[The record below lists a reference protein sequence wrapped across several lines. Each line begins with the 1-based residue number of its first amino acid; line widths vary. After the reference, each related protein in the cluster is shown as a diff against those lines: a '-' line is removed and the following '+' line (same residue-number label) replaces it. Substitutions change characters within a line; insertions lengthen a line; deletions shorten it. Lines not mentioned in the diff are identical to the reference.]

1 MSKKVNIEQVSP
13 SPLERGIKGVRLVY
27 FLGVGGIG
35 MSAIARYFNSL
46 DCKVVGY
53 DKTKTILTE
62 QLESEGIEIHYDE
75 NVDLIPLS
83 IKEQKEGTLVI
94 YTPAIPKG
102 NKELVYLKEQGIKLY
117 KRSEVLGLI
126 SENYFTIAVAG
137 THGKTTTSSIVA
149 HILNECG
156 VNCIAFL
163 GGISLNFNSNL
174 LLNENSQTVLL
185 KENNKGN
192 LLKDEGVNSVSDN
205 NQHRYGVLVVEADEF
220 DRSFLT
226 LSPDIALITSID
238 ADHLDIYGDKDAM
251 KNAYSEFVGKIK
263 KDGVLIL
270 KQECIDELI
279 IREDIRVSSYS
290 GTSPASASAT
300 NVTIKNGDY
309 FVDIETIDCHPEH
322 VLREQKSRR
331 EIKDVKIG
339 LPGIH
344 NVENAIGAFAIADKL
359 GIDRQKIKAA
369 LGSYKGVYRRFET
382 HIKTDDIVYI
392 DDYAHH
398 PSELEMCINSAKEL
412 YPNKKITGIFQ
423 PHLYTRTRDFIDD
436 FATSLS
442 LLDELILLDI
452 YPARELPIEGI
463 DSELIKSKVTIPNK
477 NVVAKED
484 LLAAISE
491 KNIEV
496 LLTMGAGDIDVF
508 VQPIKKQLTK
518 QLEGINE

>member
-1 MSKKVNIEQVSP
+1 MNLKE
-13 SPLERGIKGVRLVY
+13 LHTVY
-27 FLGVGGIG
+27 FLGIGGIG
-35 MSAIARYFNSL
+35 MSAIARYFKSL
-46 DCKVVGY
+46 GCNVVGY

-62 QLESEGIEIHYDE
+62 KLEAEGVIIHYSEDI
-75 NVDLIPLS
+75 NQIPTAVKN
-83 IKEQKEGTLVI
+83 KEEGTLVI

-102 NKELVYLKEQGIKLY
+102 NKELIYFQEQGIKLY

-174 LLNENSQTVLL
+174 LLSENPTT
-185 KENNKGN
+185 
-192 LLKDEGVNSVSDN
+192 
-205 NQHRYGVLVVEADEF
+205 LVVEADEF

-226 LSPDIALITSID
+226 LSPDIALVTSID

-263 KDGVLIL
+263 EGGELIS
-270 KQECIDELI
+270 KQECIEAL
-279 IREDIRVSSYS
+279 DIRKDIKVSSYS
-290 GTSPASASAT
+290 GSEDAMTAAK
-300 NVTIKNGDY
+300 NVEIREGNY
-309 FVDIETIDCHPEH
+309 YVDIEFPSSEGLG
-322 VLREQKSRR
+322 VGSV
-331 EIKDVKIG
+331 KDVKIG

-359 GIDRQKIKAA
+359 ELNHEQVKAA

-382 HIKTDDIVYI
+382 HVKSTDLVYI

-398 PSELEMCINSAKEL
+398 PSELEVCIKSAREL

-423 PHLYTRTRDFIDD
+423 PHLFTRTRDFIDE
-436 FATSLS
+436 FAESLS

-452 YPARELPIEGI
+452 YPARELPLEGI
-463 DSELIKSKVTIPNK
+463 DSELIKSKVTIANK
-477 NVVAKED
+477 SVVAKAD
-484 LLAAISE
+484 LMNAISE

-508 VQPIKKQLTK
+508 VQPIKTQLLK
-518 QLEGINE
+518 RSIPLKGGKENGL

>member
-1 MSKKVNIEQVSP
+1 MNLKE
-13 SPLERGIKGVRLVY
+13 LHTVY

-35 MSAIARYFNSL
+35 MSAIARYFKSL
-46 DCKVVGY
+46 GRNVIGY

-62 QLESEGIEIHYDE
+62 KLEAEGIVIHYNEDI
-75 NVDLIPLS
+75 NQIPTTVKNS
-83 IKEQKEGTLVI
+83 EEGTLVV

-102 NKELVYLKEQGIKLY
+102 NKELIYFQEQGIKLY

-174 LLNENSQTVLL
+174 LLSENPTT
-185 KENNKGN
+185 
-192 LLKDEGVNSVSDN
+192 
-205 NQHRYGVLVVEADEF
+205 LVVEADEF

-226 LSPDIALITSID
+226 LSPDIALVTSID
-238 ADHLDIYGDKDAM
+238 ADHLDIYGDKDVM
-251 KNAYSEFVGKIK
+251 KNAYSEFVSKIK
-263 KDGVLIL
+263 EGGELIS
-270 KQECIDELI
+270 KQECIEEL
-279 IREDIRVSSYS
+279 DIRKDIKVSSYS
-290 GTSPASASAT
+290 GSEDAMTAA
-300 NVTIKNGDY
+300 KNIEIREGDY
-309 FVDIETIDCHPEH
+309 YVDVATDRN
-322 VLREQKSRR
+322 VV
-331 EIKDVKIG
+331 KDVKIG

-344 NVENAIGAFAIADKL
+344 NVENAIGAFAIVDKL
-359 GIDRQKIKAA
+359 DLDHKQVKAA

-382 HIKTDDIVYI
+382 HVKSTDLVYI

-398 PSELEMCINSAKEL
+398 PSELEVCIKSAREL

-423 PHLYTRTRDFIDD
+423 PHLYTRTRDFIDE
-436 FATSLS
+436 FSESLS
-442 LLDELILLDI
+442 LLDELILLEI
-452 YPARELPIEGI
+452 YPARELPLDGI
-463 DSELIKSKVTIPNK
+463 DSELIKSKVTITNK
-477 NVVAKED
+477 SVVAKAD
-484 LLAAISE
+484 LMNTISE

-508 VQPIKKQLTK
+508 VQPIKIQLLK
-518 QLEGINE
+518 RSIPLKGGKEKGL

>member
-1 MSKKVNIEQVSP
+1 MILKE
-13 SPLERGIKGVRLVY
+13 LHTVY

-35 MSAIARYFNSL
+35 MSAIARYFKSL
-46 DCKVVGY
+46 GCNVVGY

-62 QLESEGIEIHYDE
+62 KLEAEGVLIHYKEDV
-75 NVDLIPLS
+75 NQIPTAVKN
-83 IKEQKEGTLVI
+83 KEEGTLVI
-94 YTPAIPKG
+94 YTPAIPKTNIEFIYFQEEG
-102 NKELVYLKEQGIKLY
+102 TRLY

-126 SENYFTIAVAG
+126 SETYFTIAVAG

-174 LLNENSQTVLL
+174 LLSENTQASQLSG
-185 KENNKGN
+185 NNDGSVDSI
-192 LLKDEGVNSVSDN
+192 DELTDASDN
-205 NQHRYGVLVVEADEF
+205 NQHRFGVLVVEADEF

-226 LSPDIALITSID
+226 LSPDIALVTSID

-263 KDGVLIL
+263 EGG
-270 KQECIDELI
+270 ELI
-279 IREDIRVSSYS
+279 SKQDCIEELEIRADIKVSSYS
-290 GTSPASASAT
+290 GSEDAMTAAK
-300 NVTIKNGDY
+300 NVEIRGGDY
-309 FVDIETIDCHPEH
+309 YVDVVTDGNI
-322 VLREQKSRR
+322 V
-331 EIKDVKIG
+331 KDVKIG

-359 GIDRQKIKAA
+359 KLNHKQVKAA

-382 HIKTDDIVYI
+382 HVKSTDLVYI

-398 PSELEMCINSAKEL
+398 PSELEVCIKSAREL

-423 PHLYTRTRDFIDD
+423 PHLFTRTRDFIDE
-436 FATSLS
+436 FAESLS

-463 DSELIKSKVTIPNK
+463 DSELIKSKVTIVNK
-477 NVVAKED
+477 SVVAKAD
-484 LLAAISE
+484 LMNTISE

-508 VQPIKKQLTK
+508 VQPIKAQLTK
-518 QLEGINE
+518 ELEQINE

>member
-1 MSKKVNIEQVSP
+1 MNLKN
-13 SPLERGIKGVRLVY
+13 LHTVY
-27 FLGVGGIG
+27 FIGVGGIG

-46 DCKVVGY
+46 NCKVFGY
-53 DKTKTILTE
+53 DKTKTILTK
-62 QLESEGIEIHYDE
+62 QLELEGIEIHYDDDV
-75 NVDLIPLS
+75 NQIPADVKN
-83 IKEQKEGTLVI
+83 KEEGTLVI
-94 YTPAIPKG
+94 YTPAIPKE
-102 NKELVYLKEQGIKLY
+102 NKEAVYLKEQGIKLH

-137 THGKTTTSSIVA
+137 THGKTTTSSIIA

-163 GGISLNFNSNL
+163 GGVSLNFNSNL
-174 LLNENSQTVLL
+174 LLNKNATTM
-185 KENNKGN
+185 
-192 LLKDEGVNSVSDN
+192 
-205 NQHRYGVLVVEADEF
+205 VVEADEY

-238 ADHLDIYGDKDAM
+238 ADHLDIYGDKNSM
-251 KNAYSEFVGKIK
+251 KNAYSEFVSKIK
-263 KDGVLIL
+263 KGGELIS
-270 KQECIDELI
+270 KQECIDELT
-279 IREDIRVSSYS
+279 IREDISVSSYS
-290 GTSPASASAT
+290 GTDEATIFAT
-300 NVTIKNGDY
+300 NVIIKNGDY
-309 FVDIETIDCHPEH
+309 FVDIDE
-322 VLREQKSRR
+322 V
-331 EIKDVKIG
+331 KDIKIG

-359 GIDRQKIKAA
+359 EIDKQKIKAA
-369 LGSYKGVYRRFET
+369 LGNYKGVYRRFET
-382 HIKTDDIVYI
+382 HIKTADIVYI

-452 YPARELPIEGI
+452 YPARELPIEGV
-463 DSELIKSKVTIPNK
+463 DSELIKSKVTISNK
-477 NVVAKED
+477 SIVAKED
-484 LLAAISE
+484 LLDSLLG
-491 KNIEV
+491 KKIEV

-508 VQPIKKQLTK
+508 VQLIKEQLLK
-518 QLEGINE
+518 INLPLKGGIEGCL

>member
-1 MSKKVNIEQVSP
+1 MNLKE
-13 SPLERGIKGVRLVY
+13 LHTVY

-35 MSAIARYFNSL
+35 MSAIARYFKSSGCN
-46 DCKVVGY
+46 VVGY

-62 QLESEGIEIHYDE
+62 KLEAEGVLIHYNEDI
-75 NVDLIPLS
+75 NQIPTVVKNS
-83 IKEQKEGTLVI
+83 EEGTLVI

-102 NKELVYLKEQGIKLY
+102 NKEFIFFQKQGIKLY

-156 VNCIAFL
+156 VNCISFL

-174 LLNENSQTVLL
+174 LLSKNPTT
-185 KENNKGN
+185 
-192 LLKDEGVNSVSDN
+192 
-205 NQHRYGVLVVEADEF
+205 LVVEADEF

-226 LSPDIALITSID
+226 LSPDIALVTSID
-238 ADHLDIYGDKDAM
+238 ADHLDVYGDKDAM

-263 KDGVLIL
+263 EGG
-270 KQECIDELI
+270 ELI
-279 IREDIRVSSYS
+279 SKQDCIEELVIREDIKVSSYS
-290 GTSPASASAT
+290 GSEDAMTAAK
-300 NVTIKNGDY
+300 NVEIREGDY
-309 FVDIETIDCHPEH
+309 YVDIATESSL
-322 VLREQKSRR
+322 V
-331 EIKDVKIG
+331 KDVKIG

-359 GIDRQKIKAA
+359 ELDHKQVKAA

-382 HIKTDDIVYI
+382 HIKSRGLVYI

-398 PSELEMCINSAKEL
+398 PSELEVCIKSAREL

-423 PHLYTRTRDFIDD
+423 PHLFTRTLDFIDE
-436 FATSLS
+436 FAESLS

-452 YPARELPIEGI
+452 YPARELPLEGV
-463 DSELIKSKVTIPNK
+463 DSELIKSKVTIENK
-477 NVVAKED
+477 SVVAKAD
-484 LLAAISE
+484 LLNTISE

-508 VQPIKKQLTK
+508 VQPIKAQLLK
-518 QLEGINE
+518 RSIPLKGDKDGCL

>member
-1 MSKKVNIEQVSP
+1 MSEKINIAQASS
-13 SPLERGIKGVRLVY
+13 SPLDRGIKGVRLVY

-62 QLESEGIEIHYDE
+62 ELELEGIEIHYDE
-75 NVDLIPLS
+75 NVDLIPET
-83 IKEQKEGTLVI
+83 IKDQEDGTLVI
-94 YTPAIPKG
+94 YTPAIPQE
-102 NKELVYLKEQGIKLY
+102 NKELIYFKKQKIKLF

-126 SENYFTIAVAG
+126 SDNYFTIAIAG

-149 HILNECG
+149 HILNECN

-174 LLNENSQTVLL
+174 LLN
-185 KENNKGN
+185 
-192 LLKDEGVNSVSDN
+192 DN
-205 NQHRYGVLVVEADEF
+205 PKVLVVEADEF

-226 LSPDIALITSID
+226 LSPNIALITSID

-251 KNAYSEFVGKIK
+251 KNAYSEFIGKIK
-263 KDGVLIL
+263 KNGKLIS
-270 KQECIDELI
+270 KQECIDELT
-279 IREDIRVSSYS
+279 IREDIDVSSYS
-290 GTSPASASAT
+290 GTSNASTSAT

-309 FVDIETIDCHPEH
+309 FVDIDA
-322 VLREQKSRR
+322 V
-331 EIKDVKIG
+331 KDIKIG
-339 LPGIH
+339 LPGVH

-359 GIDRQKIKAA
+359 GIDKQKIKSA
-369 LGSYKGVYRRFET
+369 LGNYKGVYRRFET
-382 HIKTDDIVYI
+382 HIKTTDVVYI

-412 YPNKKITGIFQ
+412 YPNKKITGVFQ

-436 FATSLS
+436 FAKSLS

-452 YPARELPIEGI
+452 YPARELPLKGI
-463 DSELIKSKVTIPNK
+463 NSELIESKVTILNK
-477 NVVAKED
+477 SVVAKED
-484 LLAAISE
+484 LLEVISE

-508 VQPIKKQLTK
+508 VKPIKEKLTK
-518 QLEGINE
+518 ELESINE

>member
-1 MSKKVNIEQVSP
+1 MNLKE
-13 SPLERGIKGVRLVY
+13 LHTVY

-35 MSAIARYFNSL
+35 MSAIARYFKSL
-46 DCKVVGY
+46 GRNVIGY

-62 QLESEGIEIHYDE
+62 KLEAEGIVIHYNEDI
-75 NVDLIPLS
+75 NQIPTTVKNS
-83 IKEQKEGTLVI
+83 EEGTLVV

-102 NKELVYLKEQGIKLY
+102 NKELIYFQEQGIKLY

-174 LLNENSQTVLL
+174 LLSENPTT
-185 KENNKGN
+185 
-192 LLKDEGVNSVSDN
+192 
-205 NQHRYGVLVVEADEF
+205 LVVEADEF

-226 LSPDIALITSID
+226 LSPDIALVTSID
-238 ADHLDIYGDKDAM
+238 ADHLDIYGDKDVM
-251 KNAYSEFVGKIK
+251 KNAYSEFVSKIK
-263 KDGVLIL
+263 EGGELIS
-270 KQECIDELI
+270 KQECIEEL
-279 IREDIRVSSYS
+279 DIRKDIKVSSYS
-290 GTSPASASAT
+290 GSEDAMTAA
-300 NVTIKNGDY
+300 KNIEIREGDY
-309 FVDIETIDCHPEH
+309 YVDVATDRN
-322 VLREQKSRR
+322 VV
-331 EIKDVKIG
+331 KDVKIG

-344 NVENAIGAFAIADKL
+344 NVENAIGAFAIVDKL
-359 GIDRQKIKAA
+359 DLDHKQVKAA

-382 HIKTDDIVYI
+382 HVKSTDLVYI

-398 PSELEMCINSAKEL
+398 PSELEVCIKSAREL

-423 PHLYTRTRDFIDD
+423 PHLFTRTRDFIDE
-436 FATSLS
+436 FSESLS
-442 LLDELILLDI
+442 LLDELILLEI
-452 YPARELPIEGI
+452 YPARELPLDGI
-463 DSELIKSKVTIPNK
+463 DSELIKSKVTITNK
-477 NVVAKED
+477 SVVAKAD
-484 LLAAISE
+484 LMNTISE

-508 VQPIKKQLTK
+508 VQPIKIQLLK
-518 QLEGINE
+518 RSIPLKGGKEKGL

>member
-1 MSKKVNIEQVSP
+1 MDLKKIHT
-13 SPLERGIKGVRLVY
+13 VY
-27 FLGVGGIG
+27 FLGIGGIG
-35 MSAIARYFNSL
+35 MSAIARYFKSL
-46 DCKVVGY
+46 NCNVIGY
-53 DKTKTILTE
+53 DKTKTVLTE
-62 QLESEGIEIHYDE
+62 KLESEGIIVYYKESV
-75 NVDLIPLS
+75 NQIPES
-83 IKEQKEGTLVI
+83 VKNKDEGTLVI

-102 NKELVYLKEQGIKLY
+102 NKELIFIKDQGIKLY

-156 VNCIAFL
+156 VSCIAFL

-174 LLNENSQTVLL
+174 LLNENTQTLQL
-185 KENNKGN
+185 EEGDRGI
-192 LLKDEGVNSVSDN
+192 LLKDGNSKNVSDN
-205 NQHRYGVLVVEADEF
+205 NQHRFGVLVVEADEF

-251 KNAYSEFVGKIK
+251 KNAYSEFAGKIK
-263 KDGVLIL
+263 SEGVLIS
-270 KQECIDELI
+270 KQECIDELS
-279 IREDIRVSSYS
+279 IREDIKVSSYS
-290 GTSPASASAT
+290 GIGPASTSAT
-300 NVTIKNGDY
+300 DVVIKEGDY
-309 FVDIETIDCHPEH
+309 YANINISGAQVD
-322 VLREQKSRR
+322 
-331 EIKDVKIG
+331 DVKIG

-359 GIDRQKIKAA
+359 GLDHQSVKTA

-382 HIKTDDIVYI
+382 HIKTADLVYI

-398 PSELEMCINSAKEL
+398 PSELEMCIKSVREL

-423 PHLYTRTRDFIDD
+423 PHLFTRTRDFMED
-436 FATSLS
+436 FAESLS

-452 YPARELPIEGI
+452 YPARELPLEGV
-463 DSELIKSKVTIPNK
+463 DSELLNSKVTIAQK
-477 NVVAKED
+477 SVVAKED
-484 LLAAISE
+484 LLATISG

-508 VQPIKKQLTK
+508 VQPIKEQLTK
-518 QLEGINE
+518 QLEKTNE

>member
-1 MSKKVNIEQVSP
+1 MNLKE
-13 SPLERGIKGVRLVY
+13 LHTVY
-27 FLGVGGIG
+27 FLGIGGIG
-35 MSAIARYFNSL
+35 MSAIARYFKSL
-46 DCKVVGY
+46 GCNVVGY
-53 DKTKTILTE
+53 DKAKTVLT
-62 QLESEGIEIHYDE
+62 QKLEVEGILIHYIEDVNQVPIE
-75 NVDLIPLS
+75 VKN
-83 IKEQKEGTLVI
+83 KEKDTLVI
-94 YTPAIPKG
+94 YTPAIPKT
-102 NKELVYLKEQGIKLY
+102 NLEFLYFQEQGTKLY

-174 LLNENSQTVLL
+174 LLSANTQASQSSV
-185 KENNKGN
+185 GN
-192 LLKDEGVNSVSDN
+192 DGGADSVGELAKVSDN
-205 NQHRYGVLVVEADEF
+205 NHHRFGVLVVEADEF

-226 LSPDIALITSID
+226 LSPDIALVTSID

-263 KDGVLIL
+263 EGGELIS
-270 KQECIDELI
+270 KQDCIDELVI
-279 IREDIRVSSYS
+279 RGDVKVSTYSGSKDAMTSAKYIEIRE
-290 GTSPASASAT
+290 
-300 NVTIKNGDY
+300 GDY
-309 FVDIETIDCHPEH
+309 YVGIEFPSSEGKG
-322 VLREQKSRR
+322 VGSV
-331 EIKDVKIG
+331 KDVKIG

-344 NVENAIGAFAIADKL
+344 NVENAIGAFAIAEKL
-359 GIDRQKIKAA
+359 GLDSEQIKAA

-382 HIKTDDIVYI
+382 HVKSADLVYI

-398 PSELEMCINSAKEL
+398 PTELEVCIKSAREL

-423 PHLYTRTRDFIDD
+423 PHLFTRTRDFINE
-436 FATSLS
+436 FAASLS

-452 YPARELPIEGI
+452 YPARELPIKGI
-463 DSELIKSKVTIPNK
+463 DSELIKSKVTITNK
-477 NVVAKED
+477 SVVAKAD
-484 LLAAISE
+484 LMNTISE

-508 VQPIKKQLTK
+508 VQPIKAQLLK
-518 QLEGINE
+518 RSFPVKGGKEGCL

>member
-1 MSKKVNIEQVSP
+1 MNLKE
-13 SPLERGIKGVRLVY
+13 LHTVY

-35 MSAIARYFNSL
+35 MSAIARYFKSSGCN
-46 DCKVVGY
+46 VVGY

-62 QLESEGIEIHYDE
+62 KLEAEGVLIHYNEDI
-75 NVDLIPLS
+75 NQIPTVVKNS
-83 IKEQKEGTLVI
+83 EEGTLVI

-102 NKELVYLKEQGIKLY
+102 NKEFIFFQKQGIKLY

-174 LLNENSQTVLL
+174 LLSKNPTT
-185 KENNKGN
+185 
-192 LLKDEGVNSVSDN
+192 
-205 NQHRYGVLVVEADEF
+205 LVVEADEF

-226 LSPDIALITSID
+226 LSPDIALVTSID
-238 ADHLDIYGDKDAM
+238 ADHLDVYGDKDAM

-263 KDGVLIL
+263 EGG
-270 KQECIDELI
+270 ELI
-279 IREDIRVSSYS
+279 SKQDCIEELVIREDIKVSSYS
-290 GTSPASASAT
+290 GSEDAMTAAK
-300 NVTIKNGDY
+300 NVEIREGDY
-309 FVDIETIDCHPEH
+309 YVDIVTESSL
-322 VLREQKSRR
+322 V
-331 EIKDVKIG
+331 KDVKIG

-359 GIDRQKIKAA
+359 ELDHKQVKAA

-382 HIKTDDIVYI
+382 HIKSTGLVYI

-398 PSELEMCINSAKEL
+398 PAELEVCIKSAREL

-423 PHLYTRTRDFIDD
+423 PHLFTRTLDFIDE
-436 FATSLS
+436 FAESLS

-452 YPARELPIEGI
+452 YPARELPLEGV
-463 DSELIKSKVTIPNK
+463 DSELIKSKVTIENK
-477 NVVAKED
+477 SVVAKAD
-484 LLAAISE
+484 LLNTISE

-508 VQPIKKQLTK
+508 VQPIKAQLLK
-518 QLEGINE
+518 RSIPLKGDKDGCL

>member
-1 MSKKVNIEQVSP
+1 MNIKN
-13 SPLERGIKGVRLVY
+13 LHTVY

-53 DKTKTILTE
+53 DKTRTVLTSK
-62 QLESEGIEIHYDE
+62 LEDEGVEIHYDE
-75 NVDLIPLS
+75 DVDQIPSS
-83 IKEQKEGTLVI
+83 IKNKEAGTLVI
-94 YTPAIPKG
+94 YTPAIPKN
-102 NKELVYLKEQGIKLY
+102 NKEFIYLNKEGVKLW

-126 SENYFTIAVAG
+126 SQNYFTIAVAG

-156 VNCIAFL
+156 VSCIAFL

-174 LLNENSQTVLL
+174 LLSESPTT
-185 KENNKGN
+185 
-192 LLKDEGVNSVSDN
+192 
-205 NQHRYGVLVVEADEF
+205 LVVEADEF

-238 ADHLDIYGDKDAM
+238 ADHLDIYGDKDVM

-263 KDGVLIL
+263 KDGKLIS
-270 KQECIDELI
+270 KQDCIDELT
-279 IREDIRVSSYS
+279 IREDIKTSSYS
-290 GTSPASASAT
+290 GSEKAAVGVD
-300 NVTIKNGDY
+300 NVVIKKGSY
-309 FVDIETIDCHPEH
+309 YVDVNAEG
-322 VLREQKSRR
+322 
-331 EIKDVKIG
+331 EIVNNIKVG

-344 NVENAIGAFAIADKL
+344 NVENAVGAFAIADKL
-359 GIDRQKIKAA
+359 GLDHQKIKAA
-369 LGSYKGVYRRFET
+369 LENYKGVYRRFET
-382 HIKTDDIVYI
+382 HVKTDNLVYI

-398 PSELEMCINSAKEL
+398 PSELEVCIKSAKEL
-412 YPNKKITGIFQ
+412 YPNKKVTGIFQ
-423 PHLYTRTRDFIDD
+423 PHLFSRTRDFMDE
-436 FATSLS
+436 FAESLS

-463 DSELIKSKVTIPNK
+463 TSELLNSKVTIENK
-477 NVVAKED
+477 SVVAKEN
-484 LLAAISE
+484 LLEVLSN

-508 VQPIKKQLTK
+508 VKPIKKQIENMMTSID
-518 QLEGINE
+518 E